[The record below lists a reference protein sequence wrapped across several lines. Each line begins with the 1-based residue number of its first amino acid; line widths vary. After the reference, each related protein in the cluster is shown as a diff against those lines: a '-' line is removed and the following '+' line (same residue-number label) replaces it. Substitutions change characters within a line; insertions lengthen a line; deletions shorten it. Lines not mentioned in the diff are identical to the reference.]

1 MYIQL
6 IFQITNNNHKY
17 SCYYLLI
24 IVAIVIIHFSII
36 WCSYSY
42 SVVFVGLFT
51 FDEELKQ
58 TSHYQVKSSDIT
70 PFGLS
75 SDDDDDFS
83 TDGKVMGYQN
93 LTVFI

>member
-1 MYIQL
+1 MLLFTYYCCYSDHSFQYYMMQL
-6 IFQITNNNHKY
+6 ILFCH
-17 SCYYLLI
+17 
-24 IVAIVIIHFSII
+24 
-36 WCSYSY
+36 
-42 SVVFVGLFT
+42 FVGLFT